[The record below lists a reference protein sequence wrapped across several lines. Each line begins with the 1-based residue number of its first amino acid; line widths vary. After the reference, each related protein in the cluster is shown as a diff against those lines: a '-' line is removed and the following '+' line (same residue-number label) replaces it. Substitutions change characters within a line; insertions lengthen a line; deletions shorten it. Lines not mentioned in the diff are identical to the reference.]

1 MYGPVIDIILP
12 IFGLLMVGY
21 ITASVGWFDQSAVR
35 GLTRFVFDFAVPMLL
50 LRTISTTTLPDVIP
64 WDYLASYYLGTFIIL
79 FSGLGLT
86 RLLWQRT
93 FSQQVINAFSGSF
106 SNTVLL
112 GIPIILLAFGDQAVL
127 PLFIIIGTHGII
139 MVPLFTIMLEIGKS
153 GRAPIKTVVTKA
165 SYGLFTNPLI
175 IGLLS
180 GLVCNFFEITLWK
193 PLDEMVR
200 LLANSVTPC
209 ALFALGATLVS
220 FRKNIPWQEVPIIV
234 IIKTIV
240 HPIVVWS
247 LATLVFGVKE
257 AIWVKVL
264 VMLAAQPTGVNPFL
278 FASRYNVGQSVSS
291 GTAFIST
298 VFSIFSLSVLL
309 AYFQQ

>member
-1 MYGPVIDIILP
+1 VYGPVVEIILP

-21 ITASVGWFDQSAVR
+21 VTASVGWFDQVAIR

-50 LRTISTTTLPDVIP
+50 LRTISTATLPDVIP

-79 FSGLGLT
+79 LSGLGIT

-93 FSQQVINAFSGSF
+93 FSQQVINAFSSSF

-112 GIPIILLAFGDQAVL
+112 GIPIILLTFGDRAVL

-139 MVPLFTIMLEIGKS
+139 MVPLFTIMLEMGKS
-153 GRAPIKTVVTKA
+153 GRAPIKTVIVRT

-180 GLVCNFFEITLWK
+180 GLACNLFEITLWK
-193 PLDEMVR
+193 PLDEMAK
-200 LLANSVTPC
+200 LLANSVTSC
-209 ALFALGATLVS
+209 ALFALGATLAS
-220 FRKNIPWQEVPIIV
+220 FRKNIPWQEVPMIV
-234 IIKTIV
+234 ILKTIL
-240 HPIVVWS
+240 HPVVVWG

-257 AIWVKVL
+257 AIWIQVL
-264 VMLAAQPTGVNPFL
+264 VLLAAQPTGVNPFL
-278 FASRYNVGQSVSS
+278 FASRYNVGQLVSS
-291 GTAFIST
+291 GSAFIST
-298 VFSIFSLSVLL
+298 IVSIFTLSALL
-309 AYFQQ
+309 AFFQ

>member
-1 MYGPVIDIILP
+1 VYGPVVEIILP

-21 ITASVGWFDQSAVR
+21 VTTSVGWFDQVAIR

-50 LRTISTTTLPDVIP
+50 LRTISTANLPDVIP

-79 FSGLGLT
+79 LSGLGIT

-93 FSQQVINAFSGSF
+93 FSQQVINAFSSSF

-112 GIPIILLAFGDQAVL
+112 GIPIILLTFGDRAVL

-139 MVPLFTIMLEIGKS
+139 MVPLFTIMLEMGKS
-153 GRAPIKTVVTKA
+153 GRAPIKTVIVRT

-180 GLVCNFFEITLWK
+180 GLACNLFEITLWK
-193 PLDEMVR
+193 PLDEMAK
-200 LLANSVTPC
+200 LLANSVTSC
-209 ALFALGATLVS
+209 ALFALGATLAS
-220 FRKNIPWQEVPIIV
+220 FRKNIPWQEVPMIV
-234 IIKTIV
+234 ILKTIL
-240 HPIVVWS
+240 HPVVVWG

-257 AIWVKVL
+257 AIWIQVL
-264 VMLAAQPTGVNPFL
+264 VLLAAQPTGVNPFL
-278 FASRYNVGQSVSS
+278 FASRYNVGQLVSS
-291 GTAFIST
+291 GAAFIST
-298 VFSIFSLSVLL
+298 IFSIFTLSALL
-309 AYFQQ
+309 AFFQ